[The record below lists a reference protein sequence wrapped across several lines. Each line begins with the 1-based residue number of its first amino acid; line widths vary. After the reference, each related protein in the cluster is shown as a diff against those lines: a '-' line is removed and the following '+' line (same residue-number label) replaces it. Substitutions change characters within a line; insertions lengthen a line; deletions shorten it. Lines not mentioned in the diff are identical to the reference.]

1 MEIRDVIIIVL
12 IGIIIYYLSTLNKQT
27 PSSPIQQKTP
37 EKKEEGIDRDI
48 KFIEPEPIQ
57 YVDPYIIPYYDPYV
71 YPYWDPYDVYP
82 YGIYGIDSGADW
94 NSNYLSH
101 KGHKR
106 EYRKRNRPE
115 NRKPNRTPDRKPD
128 KNKNKN

>member
-12 IGIIIYYLSTLNKQT
+12 IGIIIYYLSTLHKQT
-27 PSSPIQQKTP
+27 TIQEKTP
-37 EKKEEGIDRDI
+37 EKKEDIVERDI
-48 KFIEPEPIQ
+48 QIIEPEPIQ
-57 YVDPYIIPYYDPYV
+57 YVNPYIIPYYDPYI

-82 YGIYGIDSGADW
+82 YGIYGVDPGADW

-101 KGHKR
+101 KGHKI

-128 KNKNKN
+128 KNKN